1 MEKQQ
6 KSTGKKK
13 ERSIVNRIF
22 VISLCV
28 LLSAYA
34 VSIIITL
41 IWGLLTSFKN
51 PYDLSINN
59 NWIGFPTLDKANL
72 ANSREYLF
80 GFLNYKIIFQDYHL
94 IEDNCKISFIT
105 GTGERI
111 THYAS
116 GGFAMVIVN
125 TFVYTIVG
133 SLLHT
138 IIPALTAYAVTKFDN
153 WVGRIVTGAALFAM
167 TTPIVGNQGAMLNLL
182 RGLGIYDTF
191 WGYLLQKATFTGMY
205 FFVFSAFYQ
214 SLPDSFSE
222 AAEIDGASYYNILWS
237 IIIPLSVKM
246 MSTVFLI
253 QFISF
258 WNDYQTANLYMPSH
272 PTLAYAVW
280 WMTQNN
286 QFGGGEPVVR
296 IASTMMLAM
305 PILVAFIFLKDK
317 LMGNV
322 TMGGLKQ

>member
-1 MEKQQ
+1 MKKQEK
-6 KSTGKKK
+6 
-13 ERSIVNRIF
+13 SIVNRIF
-22 VISLCV
+22 VISLCA
-28 LLSAYA
+28 LLSLYA
-34 VSIIITL
+34 LSIIVAL
-41 IWGLLTSFKN
+41 LWGFLSSLKN
-51 PYDLSINN
+51 PYDFSINN
-59 NWIGFPTLDKANL
+59 NWLGFPTLDKNNL
-72 ANSREYLF
+72 ANSREHFL
-80 GFLNYKIIFQDYHL
+80 GLLNYKIIFKDYHL
-94 IEDNCKISFIT
+94 IEENCKISFIT
-105 GTGERI
+105 ATGERM

-116 GGFAMVIVN
+116 GGFMMVIVN
-125 TFVYTIVG
+125 TILYTIVG
-133 SLLHT
+133 SVLHT
-138 IIPALTAYAVTKFDN
+138 VIPALTAYAVTKFDN
-153 WVGRIVTGAALFAM
+153 VVGKIVTGAALFAM
-167 TTPIVGNQGAMLNLL
+167 TTPIVGNQGSMLTLL
-182 RGLGIYDTF
+182 RNLGIYDTF

-286 QFGGGEPVVR
+286 QFGGGEMVVR
-296 IASTMMLAM
+296 IASSMMLAL